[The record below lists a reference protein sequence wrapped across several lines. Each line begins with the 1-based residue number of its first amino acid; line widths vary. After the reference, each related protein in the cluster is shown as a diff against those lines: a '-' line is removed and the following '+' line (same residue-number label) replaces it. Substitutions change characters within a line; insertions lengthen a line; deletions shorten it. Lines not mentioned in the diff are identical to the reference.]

1 MTAEREIL
9 ATLAEQTDASN
20 YTHGVGVS
28 VWVQRTTDDPTPD
41 DEDTTEQER
50 AAITALGWQPEEN
63 LGDGQWLAAVPRHM
77 AEAALRG
84 WGTTTETALLVYDVW
99 WLVTVTIVAC
109 DR

>member
-1 MTAEREIL
+1 MTADREIL

-20 YTHGVGVS
+20 YTHGVGVH
-28 VWVQRTTDDPTPD
+28 VTATPATDEP
-41 DEDTTEQER
+41 ESHDTSTQES

-84 WGTTTETALLVYDVW
+84 WGTTTETALLVSDVW
-99 WLVTVTIVAC
+99 WLITVTIVAC

>member
-1 MTAEREIL
+1 MTADREIL

-20 YTHGVGVS
+20 MTHGVGV
-28 VWVQRTTDDPTPD
+28 WVAVMPTTDKPTPH
-41 DEDTTEQER
+41 DTSAQES
-50 AAITALGWQPEEN
+50 AAITAMGWQPEEN

-84 WGTTTETALLVYDVW
+84 WGTTTETALLVADVW